1 MTAFLIRT
9 AINAAGL
16 LLITQIIDGVKV
28 SDFKAA
34 LIAAL
39 VLGVANATVKPILH
53 GIAES
58 MTCVLSCLTLGLWS
72 LALSWL
78 INAALFYAAGQYLP
92 GFRVEKFSTALI
104 GALLLSICNAL
115 ATALTHKDKKKDE
128 R

>member
-9 AINAAGL
+9 AINAGVL
-16 LLITQIIDGVKV
+16 LLLTQILEGIKIT
-28 SDFKAA
+28 DFKAA

-39 VLGVANATVKPILH
+39 VLGLANATVKPILQA
-53 GIAES
+53 IAEG
-58 MTCVLSCLTLGLWS
+58 MTCVLSCLTLGLSS
-72 LALSWL
+72 LLLSWL

-115 ATALTHKDKKKDE
+115 ATALLHKDKKNDE

>member
-16 LLITQIIDGVKV
+16 FLITQFLSGVKTDNF
-28 SDFKAA
+28 SSA

-39 VLGVANATVKPILH
+39 VLGIANATVKPILH
-53 GIAES
+53 GIAKS
-58 MTCVLSCLTLGLWS
+58 ATCVLSCLTLGLWS

-92 GFRVEKFSTALI
+92 GFHVENFSTALI

-115 ATALTHKDKKKDE
+115 ATVLTRKDDKKDE

>member
-9 AINAAGL
+9 AINAGGL
-16 LLITQIIDGVKV
+16 LLITQILAGVKV
-28 SDFKAA
+28 TDFKAA

-39 VLGVANATVKPILH
+39 VLGLANATVKPILQ

-72 LALSWL
+72 LVLSWL

-115 ATALTHKDKKKDE
+115 ATVLTRKDKKDE

>member
-9 AINAAGL
+9 AINAGGL
-16 LLITQIIDGVKV
+16 LLITQILAGVQV
-28 SDFKAA
+28 TDFKAA

-39 VLGVANATVKPILH
+39 VLGLANATVKPILQ

-72 LALSWL
+72 LVLSWL

-115 ATALTHKDKKKDE
+115 ATVLTRKDKKDE